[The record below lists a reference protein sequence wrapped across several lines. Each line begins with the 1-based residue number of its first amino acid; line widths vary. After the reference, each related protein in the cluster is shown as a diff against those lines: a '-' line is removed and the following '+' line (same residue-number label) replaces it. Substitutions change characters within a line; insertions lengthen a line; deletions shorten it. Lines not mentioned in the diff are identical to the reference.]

1 MPWGLKPLGDRRWR
15 LSPAWQ
21 GLQVCVPGGRTRS
34 QMTKTPATLHP
45 SAPAPPPGTQPLPTA
60 GLLTRG
66 LSSPPPSPWGAFMGI
81 RRGTFMPQGCGL
93 DVSATVHHSL
103 AALSGWPW
111 PIWHRCHILGPC
123 LEAFSSRGQAQGWFS
138 VHLRGLE
145 AQNPRGG
152 ERCLTRV
159 TRIPRELNQQHHPG
173 GVRTKATKASTAQG
187 MQRFSC
193 TGFQEDPPW
202 PLPKSSGWGT
212 GGTDV
217 PAQARSCPES
227 GSQSWQEGLGPLWP
241 HLDDRASR
249 PPCLPIDSS
258 VRIRKGSTHLG
269 GGSGPSRC
277 FCARKRG

>member
-111 PIWHRCHILGPC
+111 PIWHHCHILGPC

-145 AQNPRGG
+145 AQNPRGWRALSHQSHQDSKG
-152 ERCLTRV
+152 TQPTAPSWRSQDKGHQSEHCSGNAAFFL
-159 TRIPRELNQQHHPG
+159 HWFPG
-173 GVRTKATKASTAQG
+173 GPTMAFAQVL
-187 MQRFSC
+187 R
-193 TGFQEDPPW
+193 
-202 PLPKSSGWGT
+202 
-212 GGTDV
+212 
-217 PAQARSCPES
+217 
-227 GSQSWQEGLGPLWP
+227 LGHRW
-241 HLDDRASR
+241 H
-249 PPCLPIDSS
+249 
-258 VRIRKGSTHLG
+258 
-269 GGSGPSRC
+269 
-277 FCARKRG
+277 